1 MIPFHEFVH
10 LYRARLSERGK
21 ELGDPLLAGGA
32 TDYAHYRQQAGHI
45 AGLAMAR
52 EEFDALVKRAN
63 DGEV

>member
-10 LYRARLSERGK
+10 LYRARLNERSK
-21 ELGDPLLAGGA
+21 ELSDPLLEGGA
-32 TDYAHYRQQAGHI
+32 EDHAQYRRYVGEI
-45 AGLAMAR
+45 AGLKAAR